1 MAGMR
6 VVIQRVS
13 SAGVDVVDAATGEP
27 DASFE
32 PQRIGPGLVLLVAV
46 SDDDGPEQISW
57 TARKIANLRIFDD
70 DEGRMNR
77 SVLDVGGEVLS
88 ISQFT
93 LYGDVRRGN
102 RPSFVGAGQ
111 ADHAR
116 DVWLRLYEAVRGHG
130 LTVREGR
137 FAAHMRVSLT
147 NDGPVT
153 IPLDTAVMA
162 RPR

>member
-13 SAGVDVVDAATGEP
+13 SAGVDVIDAATGEP

-70 DEGRMNR
+70 D
-77 SVLDVGGEVLS
+77 VGGEVLS

-93 LYGDVRRGN
+93 LYSDVRRGN
-102 RPSFVGAGQ
+102 RPSYVAAGQ
-111 ADHAR
+111 PDHAR
-116 DVWLRLYEAVRGHG
+116 DVWLRLDEALRGHG